1 MIRYDKKI
9 FQEIEVT
16 AQISSFCGEG
26 NVEEWHVMLH
36 VQAGGFF
43 SEQME
48 RLHHAESLLMECR
61 NGMAS
66 SVWHAGTSF
75 LTVPISIGKC
85 L

>member
-43 SEQME
+43 LS
-48 RLHHAESLLMECR
+48 RWNVCTKPSPC
-61 NGMAS
+61 
-66 SVWHAGTSF
+66 
-75 LTVPISIGKC
+75 
-85 L
+85 